1 MGVVHGQEVDPRRI
15 NDPEFH
21 GCGRK
26 RRFDTRVEAHKAA
39 AVARTRKG
47 APAIYVYQCQY
58 CGGWHLTHR
67 KPRS

>member
-1 MGVVHGQEVDPRRI
+1 MGVVHGQEVDPRQI

-21 GCGRK
+21 GCEKASFRDARGGPEGRC
-26 RRFDTRVEAHKAA
+26 RGADAQ
-39 AVARTRKG
+39 G